1 MHQLSDSGLN
11 AVNTIS
17 QQTGFSPDAVTH
29 MLYAVLNGGGTMAQ
43 FGHPEFGGSGQWMQ
57 GGMLMLS
64 DLFNHNLKNRV
75 DNLCYELSNLMAS
88 DNRLLKE
95 TAAAKNWWPD
105 GMGIANATGGQ
116 NTMRY
121 AYFANEN
128 RLAIDTNGEVWVY
141 DTLDHQIGGF
151 SQQQGLGGSIQLSS
165 QYGTVNLNSL
175 PVVSINGATVNAPS
189 PEQTPM
195 PIPENNFVPQAVV
208 TQEPLVQFETNQN
221 AAQSSSEADVFQAI
235 ERLGELFEKNIL
247 TSDEFTAKKTELLQR
262 L

>member
-11 AVNTIS
+11 AVNSIS
-17 QQTGFSPDAVTH
+17 QQSGFSPDAVTH

-95 TAAAKNWWPD
+95 TAPAKNWWPE
-105 GMGIANATGGQ
+105 GLGIANATGGQ

-121 AYFANEN
+121 AYFANEQ

-175 PVVSINGATVNAPS
+175 PVVSINGSAVTA
-189 PEQTPM
+189 
-195 PIPENNFVPQAVV
+195 PIPASVATSIPV
-208 TQEPLVQFETNQN
+208 TD
-221 AAQSSSEADVFQAI
+221 SSSFTAEPIMAEAVASPGAQNNLVEANIFESI
-235 ERLGELFEKNIL
+235 EHLGVLFEKGVL
-247 TSDEFTAKKTELLQR
+247 TSDEFTVKKTELLAR

>member
-1 MHQLSDSGLN
+1 MNQLSDSGLN
-11 AVNTIS
+11 AVNRIS
-17 QQTGFSPDAVTH
+17 QQSGFSPDAVTH

-75 DNLCYELSNLMAS
+75 DSLCYELSNLMAS
-88 DNRLLKE
+88 DNNLLKE
-95 TAAAKNWWPD
+95 VAKAKNWWPD
-105 GMGIANATGGQ
+105 GLGIANATGGQ

-121 AYFANEN
+121 AYFANEH
-128 RLAIDTNGEVWVY
+128 RLAIDTSGEIWVY

-151 SQQQGLGGSIQLSS
+151 SQQQGLGGSIQLNS

-175 PVVSINGATVNAPS
+175 PVVSINGNAVVAPEPVTVNTFN
-189 PEQTPM
+189 PEPAS
-195 PIPENNFVPQAVV
+195 NNTGAID
-208 TQEPLVQFETNQN
+208 ESREIFETAN
-221 AAQSSSEADVFQAI
+221 SSSEADIFMAI
-235 ERLGELFEKNIL
+235 ERLGELFEKKIL
-247 TSDEFTAKKTELLQR
+247 TSDEFTAKKAELLAR

>member
-11 AVNTIS
+11 AVNTIA
-17 QQTGFSPDAVTH
+17 QQSGFSPEAVTH

-43 FGHPEFGGSGQWMQ
+43 FSHPEFGGSGQWMQ

-88 DNRLLKE
+88 DKRLLKE
-95 TAAAKNWWPD
+95 TAQAKDWWPE
-105 GMGIANATGGQ
+105 GLGIANATGGQ

-121 AYFANEN
+121 AYFADAH
-128 RLAIDTNGEVWVY
+128 RLAIDTNGQVWVY

-151 SQQQGLGGSIQLSS
+151 SQQQGLGGSIQLNS

-175 PVVSINGATVNAPS
+175 PVVSINGEAVAAPNVNTASAPVVENTL
-189 PEQTPM
+189 PPTPPM
-195 PIPENNFVPQAVV
+195 TAND
-208 TQEPLVQFETNQN
+208 EPVETAAANPAESNVFE
-221 AAQSSSEADVFQAI
+221 AI
-235 ERLGELFEKNIL
+235 ERLGELFEKGIL
-247 TSDEFTAKKTELLQR
+247 SSDEFQTKKTELLQR

>member
-11 AVNTIS
+11 AVNNIS
-17 QQTGFSPDAVTH
+17 QQSGFSPDAVTH

-95 TAAAKNWWPD
+95 TAQSKNWWPE
-105 GMGIANATGGQ
+105 GLGIANATGGQ

-121 AYFANEN
+121 AYFANEQ

-165 QYGTVNLNSL
+165 QYGNVNLNSL
-175 PVVSINGATVNAPS
+175 PVVSINGAAVTAPNPAPTS
-189 PEQTPM
+189 AAM
-195 PIPENNFVPQAVV
+195 PSVENTFIPDAVV
-208 TQEPLVQFETNQN
+208 NQEPAAQFETNQS
-221 AAQSSSEADVFQAI
+221 AAEADIFKAI
-235 ERLGELFEKNIL
+235 ERLGELFDKELL
-247 TSDEFTAKKTELLQR
+247 TSDEFLAKKTELLQR

>member
-1 MHQLSDSGLN
+1 MYQLSDSGLN

-17 QQTGFSPDAVTH
+17 QQSGFSPDAVTH

-95 TAAAKNWWPD
+95 TAQSKNWWPE
-105 GMGIANATGGQ
+105 GLGIANATGGQ

-121 AYFANEN
+121 AYFANEQ

-151 SQQQGLGGSIQLSS
+151 SQQQGLGGSIQLNS

-175 PVVSINGATVNAPS
+175 PVVSINGEKVSA
-189 PEQTPM
+189 
-195 PIPENNFVPQAVV
+195 PIPASNPVPEANDTFSSAPMAVV
-208 TQEPLVQFETNQN
+208 ETVIEPQDTQTEATIFE
-221 AAQSSSEADVFQAI
+221 AI
-235 ERLGELFEKNIL
+235 ERLGALFEKGVL

>member
-17 QQTGFSPDAVTH
+17 QQSGFSPDAVTH

-95 TAAAKNWWPD
+95 TAPAKNWWPD

-141 DTLDHQIGGF
+141 NTLDHQIGGF

-175 PVVSINGATVNAPS
+175 PVVSINGATVDA
-189 PEQTPM
+189 
-195 PIPENNFVPQAVV
+195 PIPAPAPFVDNTFVPKPVV
-208 TQEPLVQFETNQN
+208 IQESAAQFETNQN
-221 AAQSSSEADVFQAI
+221 ATEADVFKAI

-247 TSDEFTAKKTELLQR
+247 TPDEFSAKKTELLQR

>member
-11 AVNTIS
+11 AVNSIS
-17 QQTGFSPDAVTH
+17 QQSGFSPEAVTH

-95 TAAAKNWWPD
+95 VAQAKNWWPE
-105 GMGIANATGGQ
+105 GLGIANATGGQ

-165 QYGTVNLNSL
+165 QYGNVNLNSL
-175 PVVSINGATVNAPS
+175 PVVSINGAAVNAPN
-189 PEQTPM
+189 PEPTTSM
-195 PIPENNFVPQAVV
+195 PPVENTFVPETVV
-208 TQEPLVQFETNQN
+208 AQEPSAQVGTNQS
-221 AAQSSSEADVFQAI
+221 AAEADIFQAI
-235 ERLGELFEKNIL
+235 ERLGELFEKDIL
-247 TSDEFTAKKTELLQR
+247 TSDEFSAKKTELLKR